1 MCKSYQIIEDNFQ
14 FKIQF
19 RCMLYI
25 SCIFQLN
32 KKGPQYVHVLT
43 VGLVKMYIYISRE
56 LKSALHVHSDIF
68 KRFPVT

>member
-1 MCKSYQIIEDNFQ
+1 
-14 FKIQF
+14 
-19 RCMLYI
+19 MLYI

-32 KKGPQYVHVLT
+32 KKGPQYVDVLT

-68 KRFPVT
+68 KRFPVTWMKTMGSLGPNVENI